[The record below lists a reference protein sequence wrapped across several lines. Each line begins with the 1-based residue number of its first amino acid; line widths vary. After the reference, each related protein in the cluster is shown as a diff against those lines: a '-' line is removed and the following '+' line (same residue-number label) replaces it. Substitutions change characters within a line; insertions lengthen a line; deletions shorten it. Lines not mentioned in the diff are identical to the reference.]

1 MKSCNLI
8 VVRHVIADYI
18 VVAVLLDRKAA
29 LAVVGKCNM
38 FGLGELQDRYYKA
51 SLIWLVIDSEVN
63 GILIRE
69 EGNMTQTIIA
79 VVNQKG
85 GVGKTTT
92 AINVAA
98 QLAGPKLPVLLVD
111 LDPQGN
117 ATSGLGL
124 PKEQG
129 AQTTYDVICGG
140 VPFANAVQETHVA
153 QLFVLPAN
161 ANLAGAEVEL
171 VGTAQREF
179 ALQRAIQAANYDYII
194 IDCPPSL
201 GLLTING
208 LTAATSVLIPVQAEY
223 YALEGLSQLLNT
235 IQAVRGS
242 TNPRLELLGIAL
254 TMFDKRNSLSE
265 QVQAEVENYFGD
277 KLFKTIIPRNVRL
290 AEAPS
295 YGRTIYEHDRWSKGA
310 RAYKALAKEVQA
322 RT

>member
-1 MKSCNLI
+1 MMK
-8 VVRHVIADYI
+8 
-18 VVAVLLDRKAA
+18 
-29 LAVVGKCNM
+29 
-38 FGLGELQDRYYKA
+38 
-51 SLIWLVIDSEVN
+51 
-63 GILIRE
+63 
-69 EGNMTQTIIA
+69 QTILA

-98 QLAGPKLPVLLVD
+98 QLASGKQTVLLVD

-117 ATSGLGL
+117 ASSGLGL
-124 PKEQG
+124 VKDKG
-129 AQTTYDVICGG
+129 LTTYDVLCDTA
-140 VPFANAVQETHVA
+140 PLANAVQETHVPSVY
-153 QLFVLPAN
+153 VLPAN

-171 VGTAQREF
+171 VGKPRREF
-179 ALQRAIQAANYDYII
+179 ALAEVLQAATYDYII

-201 GLLTING
+201 GLLTINA
-208 LTAATSVLIPVQAEY
+208 LTAAGQVLIPVQTEY

-242 TNPRLELLGIAL
+242 TNPQLELLGIAL
-254 TMFDKRNSLSE
+254 TMYDKRNSLSE
-265 QVQAEVENYFGD
+265 QVEQEVANYFGD

-310 RAYKALAKEVQA
+310 RAYKALAKEVRE
-322 RT
+322 RTA